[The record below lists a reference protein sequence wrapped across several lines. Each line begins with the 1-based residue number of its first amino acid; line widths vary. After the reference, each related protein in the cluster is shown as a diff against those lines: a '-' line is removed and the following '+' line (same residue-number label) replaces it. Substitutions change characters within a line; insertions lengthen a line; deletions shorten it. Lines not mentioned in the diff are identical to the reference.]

1 MTQIAEDMFELSFF
15 GYGTEDLAKMA
26 NISQN
31 DAILLQSG
39 STIVNSHSQEAMTN
53 LIKKLQ
59 EKHNI
64 K

>member
-1 MTQIAEDMFELSFF
+1 MFELSFF

-39 STIVNSHSQEAMTN
+39 STIVNSHSQKSMTN

-64 K
+64 Q

>member
-1 MTQIAEDMFELSFF
+1 MTQIVEDMFELSFF
-15 GYGTEDLAKMA
+15 GYGTKDLAKLA